1 MSEDLIG
8 KEILG
13 QFRILERIG
22 KGGMGEVY
30 KAAQPAMDRMVA
42 IKILHEKL
50 ASRPDLVSRFRRE
63 ARAMSRL
70 SHPNTVRVFLYGQ
83 LEETG
88 QLYIAMEYLEGV
100 DLAKQTRQDGPM
112 EVARAARIMIQVLGA
127 LEEAHGAGIV
137 HRDLKPE
144 NILITSQGGIADFPK
159 VLDFGLAKIT
169 EQRMHPG
176 SMVLTREGMVFGTPE
191 FMSPEQARGE
201 TLDARSD
208 VYSLGV
214 IFYEMLTAR
223 LPFPRS
229 KPMEY
234 IAHHINTPPYKITER
249 RPELALPEALNPIV
263 GKAIE
268 KSREARY
275 ASASDFAAAL
285 ESLLPRSERSKP
297 FYSAPGTGRMAS
309 DRGGARET
317 SDLAASRSGSTL
329 GRGLVIALL
338 AVIVVLLGI
347 VIWLFVTRG
356 PETAT
361 VAPVGAPTG
370 LPPPPGPQLPPA
382 QQ

>member
-70 SHPNTVRVFLYGQ
+70 THPNTVRVFLYGQ

-88 QLYIAMEYLEGV
+88 QLYIAMEYLEGI
-100 DLAKQTRQDGPM
+100 DLAKLTRQDGPM
-112 EVARAARIMIQVLGA
+112 EVGRACRIMIQVLGA

-208 VYSLGV
+208 VYSLGI

-263 GKAIE
+263 DKAIE
-268 KSREARY
+268 KKREARY
-275 ASASDFAAAL
+275 QSASEFAAAL
-285 ESLLPRSERSKP
+285 ETLLPRSERAKP
-297 FYSAPGTGRMAS
+297 IYSAPGTGRIATERGVRGAKAPSAS
-309 DRGGARET
+309 PAGG
-317 SDLAASRSGSTL
+317 TL

-338 AVIVVLLGI
+338 AVIAVLLCV
-347 VIWLFVTRG
+347 VIWLFATRVSE
-356 PETAT
+356 PAVVP
-361 VAPVGAPTG
+361 VAPAGA
-370 LPPPPGPQLPPA
+370 LPPPPGPQLPPGN
-382 QQ
+382 

>member
-70 SHPNTVRVFLYGQ
+70 THPNTVRVFLYGQ

-100 DLAKQTRQDGPM
+100 DLAKLTRQDGPM
-112 EVARAARIMIQVLGA
+112 EVGRASRIMIQVLSA
-127 LEEAHGAGIV
+127 LEEAHNAGIV

-144 NILITSQGGIADFPK
+144 NILLTSQGGIADFPK

-201 TLDARSD
+201 TLDGRSD
-208 VYSLGV
+208 IYSLGV

-234 IAHHINTPPYKITER
+234 IAHHINTPPYPITER

-268 KSREARY
+268 KKRDARY
-275 ASASDFAAAL
+275 QSAAEFAAAL
-285 ESLLPRSERSKP
+285 ETLLPRTDRSKP
-297 FYSAPGTGRMAS
+297 IYSSPGTGRAS
-309 DRGGARET
+309 HDRVDQRVAAGALGAQGGRA
-317 SDLAASRSGSTL
+317 L
-329 GRGLVIALL
+329 GKGLVIALL
-338 AVIVVLLGI
+338 AVIVVLLGV
-347 VIWLFVTRG
+347 VIWLFATRG

-361 VAPVGAPTG
+361 VAPVAPVSA
-370 LPPPPGPQLPPA
+370 LPQPGPQRPPGN
-382 QQ
+382 

>member
-70 SHPNTVRVFLYGQ
+70 THPNTVRVFLYGQ

-88 QLYIAMEYLEGV
+88 QLYIAMEYLEGI

-112 EVARAARIMIQVLGA
+112 EVGRAARIMIQVLGA

-159 VLDFGLAKIT
+159 LLDFGLAKIK

-201 TLDARSD
+201 TLDGRSD
-208 VYSLGV
+208 IYSLGV

-249 RPELALPEALNPIV
+249 RPELNLPEALNPIV

-268 KSREARY
+268 KSRDARY
-275 ASASDFAAAL
+275 ASAAEFAAAL
-285 ESLLPRSERSKP
+285 ETLLPRSERNRSI
-297 FYSAPGTGRMAS
+297 YSAPGTGRIS
-309 DRGGARET
+309 TERGQTRET
-317 SDLAASRSGSTL
+317 AGLSAGQGGRAL
-329 GRGLVIALL
+329 GKGLVIALL
-338 AVIVVLLGI
+338 AVIAVLLCV
-347 VIWLFVTRG
+347 VIWLFATRG

-361 VAPVGAPTG
+361 VVPVGAPMG
-370 LPPPPGPQLPPA
+370 LPPPPGN
-382 QQ
+382 